1 MIESL
6 RRLRSDHVDFVTL
19 FTELNNAVEC
29 DDASILQ
36 ACWTKFESRLSTHM
50 EAEEKYLLPG
60 LENRH
65 PVEAQR
71 LRLEHARFRSLLA
84 ELGVRADLHLLRK
97 TASDELLLLLESHA
111 AWEDK
116 TIYAWAEHE
125 VEEEAHSSL
134 LEALSG
140 T

>member
-1 MIESL
+1 MLESI
-6 RRLRSDHVDFVTL
+6 RRLHKDHIDFVIL
-19 FTELNNAVEC
+19 FRELNDAVEC

-50 EAEEKYLLPG
+50 AAEERYLLPG
-60 LENRH
+60 LESRH
-65 PVEAQR
+65 PVEAER
-71 LRLEHARFRSLLA
+71 LRGDHGRFRSLLA

-97 TASDELLLLLESHA
+97 TASDELLQLLESHA

-116 TIYAWAEHE
+116 TIYKWAEQELDADTHF
-125 VEEEAHSSL
+125 SIL
-134 LEALSG
+134 RALSG